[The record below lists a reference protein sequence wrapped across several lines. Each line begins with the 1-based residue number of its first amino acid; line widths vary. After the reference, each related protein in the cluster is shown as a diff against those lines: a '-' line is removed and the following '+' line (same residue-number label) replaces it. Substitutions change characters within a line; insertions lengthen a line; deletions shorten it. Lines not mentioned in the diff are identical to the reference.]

1 MQQRLR
7 HRGQAIR
14 NKQLFI
20 SDLHLCTERP
30 ASTALFLKF
39 LEQDARQCA
48 ALYILGDLFE
58 AWIGDDDTHPESL
71 HIMAG
76 LRQLTDH
83 GVPVYMMHGNR
94 DFLIG
99 CGFESMTGCQLLP
112 DPCVIQLPDQPTL
125 LMHGDTLCT
134 QDTEY
139 QAMRLQVR
147 NPAWQQTLLAL
158 PLEQRVELARQYR
171 LESQK
176 KMRNK
181 PDAIMDVDQPAV
193 ENVMREYGVRRLIHG
208 HTHRPAV
215 HDFYIDGERAQRIVL
230 GDWYEQ
236 GSALWCNEQGCELKQ
251 LPFSA
256 QH

>member
-1 MQQRLR
+1 MQ
-7 HRGQAIR
+7 

-20 SDLHLCTERP
+20 SDLHLCAERP

-39 LEQDARQCA
+39 LEQDARHCA

-58 AWIGDDDTHPESL
+58 AWLGDDDTHPESL
-71 HIMAG
+71 RVMAA
-76 LRQLTDH
+76 LRRVTDH
-83 GVPVYMMHGNR
+83 GVLVYIMHGNR

-99 CGFESMTGCQLLP
+99 SGFETMTGCRLLP
-112 DPCVIQLPDQPTL
+112 DPCVIHLYDEPTL

-139 QAMRLQVR
+139 QTIRLQVR
-147 NPAWQQTLLAL
+147 DPAWQQALLAL
-158 PLEQRVELARQYR
+158 PLAQRVELARRYR
-171 LESQK
+171 LESQE

-181 PDAIMDVDQPAV
+181 SEAIMDVDQAAV
-193 ENVMREYGVRRLIHG
+193 ETIMREHGVRRLIHG

-215 HDFYIDGERAQRIVL
+215 HDFYIDGEQAQRIVL

-236 GSALWCNEQGCELKQ
+236 GSALWCDAGGCELQQ
-251 LPFSA
+251 LPLSLA
-256 QH
+256 HEH